1 MTRTCSACGKDKPL
15 TTNNFYRRGQGYR
28 RQCISCVRNRAGSTT
43 KTIAGGGRLPIG
55 PFRDWMERKLAY
67 YEGSVELL
75 AQATGLPDRQVRRVL
90 READS
95 VALDTVDR
103 ALINE
108 GSTPLWA
115 LDYSEEDFQRAAH
128 EVSRQRG
135 KRKVAV

>member
-1 MTRTCSACGKDKPL
+1 MLRTCSACGKDRPL
-15 TTNNFYRRGQGYR
+15 TTHHFYRRGKGFR
-28 RQCISCVRNRAGSTT
+28 RQCISCVKARQGSTD
-43 KTIAGGGRLPIG
+43 KTIAGGGRLPIE
-55 PFRDWMERKLAY
+55 PFRKWMERKLDY
-67 YEGSVELL
+67 YGGVELL

-115 LDYSEEDFQRAAH
+115 LDYSEEDFQRAAQ
-128 EVSRQRG
+128 EIS
-135 KRKVAV
+135 KREKAKGRA

>member
-15 TTNNFYRRGQGYR
+15 TTKHFYRRGAGFRQ
-28 RQCISCVRNRAGSTT
+28 QCISCVRNRQGSTT
-43 KTIAGGGRLPIG
+43 KTIAGGGRLPVG
-55 PFRDWMERKLAY
+55 PFRAWMERRLAFY
-67 YEGSVELL
+67 GGSMELL
-75 AQATGLPDRQVRRVL
+75 AKATGLDDRQIRRVL

-115 LDYSEEDFQRAAH
+115 LDYSEEDFQRAAR
-128 EVSRQRG
+128 EIS
-135 KRKVAV
+135 KREKVKA

>member
-1 MTRTCSACGKDKPL
+1 
-15 TTNNFYRRGQGYR
+15 
-28 RQCISCVRNRAGSTT
+28 
-43 KTIAGGGRLPIG
+43 
-55 PFRDWMERKLAY
+55 MERKLAY

>member
-1 MTRTCSACGKDKPL
+1 MTRTCSACGEDKPL
-15 TTNNFYRRGQGYR
+15 TTNHFYRRGQGYR
-28 RQCISCVRNRAGSTT
+28 RQCIPCVRNRAGSTT

-55 PFRDWMERKLAY
+55 PFRDWMERRLAF

-75 AQATGLPDRQVRRVL
+75 AKATGLPDRQVRRVL

-115 LDYSEEDFQRAAH
+115 LEYSEEDFQRAAQ
-128 EVSRQRG
+128 EIS
-135 KRKVAV
+135 KREKVKA

>member
-1 MTRTCSACGKDKPL
+1 MTRTCSACGKNKPL
-15 TTNNFYRRGQGYR
+15 TTNHFYRRGQGYR
-28 RQCISCVRNRAGSTT
+28 RQCISCVRNRQGSTT

-103 ALINE
+103 ALIKE
-108 GSTPLWA
+108 GTTPLWA
-115 LDYSEEDFQRAAH
+115 LEYSEEDFQRAAH
-128 EVSRQRG
+128 EVSKQR
-135 KRKVAV
+135 RKKKVKA

>member
-1 MTRTCSACGKDKPL
+1 
-15 TTNNFYRRGQGYR
+15 
-28 RQCISCVRNRAGSTT
+28 
-43 KTIAGGGRLPIG
+43 
-55 PFRDWMERKLAY
+55 
-67 YEGSVELL
+67 VELL

-115 LDYSEEDFQRAAH
+115 LEYSEEDFQRAAQ
-128 EVSRQRG
+128 EIS
-135 KRKVAV
+135 KREKAKGRV